1 MAGTL
6 LLWLTFFMSLLV
18 FYLLTSWLPTLL
30 NSAGQTSKSA
40 ALIALMLPIGSTV
53 GAIGIGMFMDRR
65 CPHTCSSAAT

>member
-30 NSAGQTSKSA
+30 NSAGQS
-40 ALIALMLPIGSTV
+40 PQW
-53 GAIGIGMFMDRR
+53 
-65 CPHTCSSAAT
+65 PP